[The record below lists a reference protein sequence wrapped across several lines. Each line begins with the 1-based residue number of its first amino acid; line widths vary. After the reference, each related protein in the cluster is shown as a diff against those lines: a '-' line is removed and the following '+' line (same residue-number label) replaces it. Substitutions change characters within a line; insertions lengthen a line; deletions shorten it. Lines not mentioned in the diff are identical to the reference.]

1 MKDDS
6 NLSCSLVRVNRL
18 IGWSALVDRT
28 TKKTRVS
35 SRTHD
40 VRMTGFTCRSS
51 VAEAIAWTDNV
62 FPSLKTEKITISQSA
77 GRVLA
82 QTITSKV
89 NVPGFHRSMMDGF
102 AIRAVDIEQ
111 ASESEP
117 VALRIAGDIYPGTPH
132 SVPLSSK
139 QTIRIMTGA
148 PIPTGGDAVIPVEDV
163 RVRGDQILVSRPIA
177 EGKHVGVPGEDIVS
191 GQIVVAA
198 GRQLRPQD
206 VGLLSSIGIDA
217 VGVLCKPRVH
227 LVTTGN
233 ELLPAGTP
241 PTDFMITD
249 ANSPMLESLV
259 VRDGGDVTS
268 AGIVPDN
275 PECILN
281 AFQAEADIIIVSGG
295 SSVGLEDYVP
305 QLLAEHG
312 ELGIHGVQMRPSSP
326 VGIGTYKKRIVF
338 LLPGNPVA
346 CLCGYDFFAG
356 RTIRKLTGRGTE
368 LPYSRQILPLGEP
381 LVSVEGRK
389 DYVRVQ
395 ISEGRVTKSTR
406 QGASMLFS
414 AVQSDGFLI
423 IPEESSSLATG
434 TLVTVYRY

>member
-1 MKDDS
+1 
-6 NLSCSLVRVNRL
+6 
-18 IGWSALVDRT
+18 
-28 TKKTRVS
+28 
-35 SRTHD
+35 
-40 VRMTGFTCRSS
+40 
-51 VAEAIAWTDNV
+51 
-62 FPSLKTEKITISQSA
+62 
-77 GRVLA
+77 
-82 QTITSKV
+82 
-89 NVPGFHRSMMDGF
+89 
-102 AIRAVDIEQ
+102 
-111 ASESEP
+111 
-117 VALRIAGDIYPGTPH
+117 
-132 SVPLSSK
+132 
-139 QTIRIMTGA
+139 MTGA

-177 EGKHVGVPGEDIVS
+177 EGKHVGVPGEDVVS
-191 GQIVVAA
+191 GQIVLAA

-206 VGLLSSIGIDA
+206 VGLLSSI
-217 VGVLCKPRVH
+217 
-227 LVTTGN
+227 
-233 ELLPAGTP
+233 
-241 PTDFMITD
+241 
-249 ANSPMLESLV
+249 
-259 VRDGGDVTS
+259 
-268 AGIVPDN
+268 GIVPDN

-434 TLVTVYRY
+434 AMVTIYRY